1 MSNGQRY
8 VFDQIAP
15 GWYHFRHHSIFS
27 SELSSLAKRWQKGKL
42 LNLGCGH
49 GADFISFKDSFELY
63 GLDFSK
69 GMVDMAAKY
78 ADKYNFKASITIAD
92 ITELPYPDD
101 SFDWAISVA
110 TYHHLDNA
118 SSRIRAFQELY
129 RVLRKN
135 GEAFITVWNR
145 YQPRFWF
152 SNKDVRVPW
161 RKKDK
166 VLYRYYHLFS
176 YSEIERLAKKAGF
189 KILSSSPE
197 SRFRLPFKLFSR
209 NICLLLKK

>member
-1 MSNGQRY
+1 MSNEQID

-15 GWYHFRHHSIFS
+15 GWYHFRHHSIFT
-27 SELSSLAKRWQKGKL
+27 SELNALAERWQKGRL

-49 GADFISFKDSFELY
+49 GADFIPFKDSFELY
-63 GLDFSK
+63 GIDFSK
-69 GMVDMAAKY
+69 GMADMASKY
-78 ADKYNFKASITIAD
+78 ADKHNFRASVTIAD

-110 TYHHLDNA
+110 AYHHIDNEK
-118 SSRIRAFQELY
+118 SRLKALVELH
-129 RVLRKN
+129 RVLKNN
-135 GEAFITVWNR
+135 GEAFVTVWNR
-145 YQPRFWF
+145 YQPRFLF
-152 SNKDVRVPW
+152 GKKDVKVPW

-176 YSEIERLAKKAGF
+176 YSEVERLVKKAGF

-197 SRFRLPFKLFSR
+197 SSFKFPFKLFSR